1 MRAHADLVLCAR
13 ACSQDCLRGCGGGAC
28 ILRGLVQCQR
38 ALSATLFP
46 DKAVVKGLT
55 PAGHG
60 CWGERA
66 AAALQ
71 TYSPAG
77 GGYLSHLVHSS
88 GWWILSTTT
97 HREGHFWPYHSICT
111 AVYQHTHTHKTNN
124 LSWRVK
130 KKKNISKLAAQPCQ
144 SWNWILQGEKKALT
158 HQIWE
163 RKWIYI
169 FIMNWTARNRYT
181 SAALNKRE
189 NACRVLQGNEWLALF
204 VYASVMLLWPFLFMR
219 AKLWAHPWL
228 LFTR

>member
-1 MRAHADLVLCAR
+1 MCASLQSR
-13 ACSQDCLRGCGGGAC
+13 LLTRLWRWRLYIEGSCPVSEGPFGYSLPRQSCGEGA
-28 ILRGLVQCQR
+28 
-38 ALSATLFP
+38 
-46 DKAVVKGLT
+46 
-55 PAGHG
+55 
-60 CWGERA
+60 
-66 AAALQ
+66 
-71 TYSPAG
+71 
-77 GGYLSHLVHSS
+77 HSS
-88 GWWILSTTT
+88 RTWLLGGESSSSTPDLLACRRRLSQPPSPLLRLADTLHHHPQGRPFLTLSQHLHSCLST
-97 HREGHFWPYHSICT
+97 
-111 AVYQHTHTHKTNN
+111 HTHTQNKQPFMES
-124 LSWRVK
+124 L

-158 HQIWE
+158 HRIWE

-169 FIMNWTARNRYT
+169 FSMNWTARNRYT

>member
-88 GWWILSTTT
+88 GWRILSTTT

-130 KKKNISKLAAQPCQ
+130 KKKKHLEIGGTALSVLKLDITG
-144 SWNWILQGEKKALT
+144 WEKSINTPNLREK
-158 HQIWE
+158 
-163 RKWIYI
+163 
-169 FIMNWTARNRYT
+169 MNLYFYYE
-181 SAALNKRE
+181 LNCKKS
-189 NACRVLQGNEWLALF
+189 
-204 VYASVMLLWPFLFMR
+204 VYFCSSE
-219 AKLWAHPWL
+219 
-228 LFTR
+228 